1 LRVALGS
8 GYVSLISGVGVQEL
22 RSQESQSLRKVMLNS
37 VVFILGFSI
46 VFIALGAIST
56 EVGQLL
62 AQYKSTLA
70 RFAGGLLSFLVFI

>member
-1 LRVALGS
+1 
-8 GYVSLISGVGVQEL
+8 
-22 RSQESQSLRKVMLNS
+22 MLNS